1 MGQVIHNLDSAVKN
15 YVVSGIRHDYIAEF
29 WPRVSDMIRV
39 AVAHSND
46 ELDTD
51 IIYERILRNEMFL
64 LVISDEQGNIDAA
77 TVVEPRVFE
86 TGKRVLNVTTTG
98 GENMSDWLTQLVEAC
113 KGIAKDFDCE
123 EVYVVGRPGWLKTL
137 KRFGFK
143 PRHQIVSLEV

>member
-1 MGQVIHNLDSAVKN
+1 MGQIIDRMDSALKN
-15 YVVSGIRHDYIAEF
+15 YVVSCVRYDYIADF
-29 WPRVSDMIRV
+29 WPRVSDMVRR

-51 IIYERILRNEMFL
+51 IIFDRLGKNEMFL

-98 GENMSDWLTQLVEAC
+98 GDNMSAWLTQLVEAC
-113 KGIAKDFDCE
+113 KGIARDFECE
-123 EVYVVGRPGWLKTL
+123 EVYVVGRPGWVKTL

-143 PRHQIVSLEV
+143 PQHQILSQEV